1 MSIKELLKGKDETM
15 NIQGITS
22 KNGMI
27 NILFNENGGNY
38 DITIK

>member
-1 MSIKELLKGKDETM
+1 MSIKELFKGKDEAM

-27 NILFNENGGNY
+27 NILFRTELE
-38 DITIK
+38 IMILP

>member
-1 MSIKELLKGKDETM
+1 M

-27 NILFNENGGNY
+27 NILFNDGIGNY
-38 DITIK
+38 DIAKKVTRLAP